1 MSRPQDPDHSF
12 AFAPAS
18 ATVPVGSAV
27 RWVNDADVF
36 HTVTSTD
43 SIAVRRPNGL
53 FNKSLVRK
61 GDTFTYTF
69 TKPGVYHYY
78 CQPHTDFMWGE
89 VTVVG

>member
-1 MSRPQDPDHSF
+1 MPGSLDRPF
-12 AFAPAS
+12 AFSPAEV
-18 ATVPVGSAV
+18 TVPAGSAV
-27 RWVNDADVF
+27 RWVNDENML
-36 HTVTSTD
+36 HTVTSTH

-53 FNKSLVRK
+53 FNKSLAKK

-89 VTVVG
+89 VTVTG

>member
-1 MSRPQDPDHSF
+1 MSVPGSPDRPF
-12 AFAPAS
+12 AFSPAEV
-18 ATVPVGSAV
+18 TVPAGSAV
-27 RWVNDADVF
+27 RWVNDENMF

-43 SIAVRRPNGL
+43 SIAVRRANGL
-53 FNKSLVRK
+53 FNKSLAKK

-89 VTVVG
+89 VTVTG